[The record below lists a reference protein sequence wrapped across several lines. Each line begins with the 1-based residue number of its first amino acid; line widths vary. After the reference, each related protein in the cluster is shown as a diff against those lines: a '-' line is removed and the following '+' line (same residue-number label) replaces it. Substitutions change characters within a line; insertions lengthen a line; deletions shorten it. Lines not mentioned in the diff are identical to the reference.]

1 MIILTSRNYD
11 KKSAKLDKKV
21 RRALLNRL
29 GLFISS
35 PFHPLLNNHELSGVR
50 RNQRS
55 INITGDWRLIFEQV
69 DGETVRLL
77 DVDTHH
83 NLYGN

>member
-1 MIILTSRNYD
+1 MIVLTSKNYD
-11 KKSAKLDKKV
+11 KKSSKLDKKV

-35 PFHPLLNNHELSGVR
+35 PFHPLLNNHGLSGAR
-50 RNQRS
+50 QEQRS
-55 INITGDWRLIFEQV
+55 INITGDWRLVFELV
-69 DGETVRLL
+69 DDKTVRLL

-83 NLYGN
+83 NLYGK